1 MNKHRVCT
9 TISAKHW
16 DILKKHTEKY
26 ETQQKALEFAL
37 ESLENSKQN
46 VDLSQEEELWMR
58 IGRELKSNICVLHKN
73 IFEELIESVGFDKNK
88 EILTRF
94 RPAEYIVV
102 WYLQKPL
109 KKCSLKEVI
118 EGIVFT
124 TRNLDG
130 VLDTIS
136 YSDDGNHYNLK
147 ITHTVSMKY
156 SRLFNL
162 FFEDLFE
169 VYGVRTES
177 EISKNSIFMKIYK
190 NRNY

>member
-16 DILKKHTEKY
+16 ELLRKHTEKY

-37 ESLENSKQN
+37 ESLENEKQN
-46 VDLSQEEELWMR
+46 VVLSQEEELWMR

-73 IFEELIESVGFDKNK
+73 IFEELIESVDFDKNK
-88 EILTRF
+88 EILTGF
-94 RPAEYIVV
+94 KPAEYILV

-124 TRNLDG
+124 TRNLSG
-130 VLDTIS
+130 LFDTINYKDEIS
-136 YSDDGNHYNLK
+136 HYNLK
-147 ITHTVSMKY
+147 ITHTVSMKF

-162 FFEDLFE
+162 FFEDLFKA
-169 VYGVRTES
+169 YGVKTES
-177 EISKNSIFMKIYK
+177 EISENSIFMKIYK
-190 NRNY
+190 EL

>member
-1 MNKHRVCT
+1 MKKHRVCT

-37 ESLENSKQN
+37 ESLENAKQN
-46 VDLSQEEELWMR
+46 VVLSQEEELWMR

-73 IFEELIESVGFDKNK
+73 IFEELIESAGFDKNK

-130 VLDTIS
+130 LLDTINYTDEIS
-136 YSDDGNHYNLK
+136 HYNLK
-147 ITHTVSMKY
+147 ITHTVSMKV
-156 SRLFNL
+156 SKLINL
-162 FFEDLFE
+162 FFEDLFKA
-169 VYGVRTES
+169 YGVKTES
-177 EISKNSIFMKIYK
+177 DISESSVFMKIYK
-190 NRNY
+190 NCN